1 MNRISIP
8 ARHLLG
14 AIALAFLLSACGGG
28 GSGGAGGGGNNSSGL
43 SLSITDAPVDD
54 ANIAEVWVRFTEVII
69 HPADGSADIV
79 HSVED
84 DSDPNNITPYRDIE
98 LKALVGGKTSLLGTI
113 PLDNGDYDGVR
124 LVIDP
129 DHTYV
134 VETGG
139 GSYLVKCPS
148 CTQSG
153 FKLNRPFT
161 IDTTGWIDFVI
172 DFDLRKSLTLSQPN
186 KPRADFHYI
195 LRPTLRIID
204 TELAS
209 SFIHGIVTDQRS
221 EQVNPATADAC
232 WVYVYQ
238 GDANSIV
245 PDDICLD
252 TSACPVADR
261 PLLETPVTF
270 DSASGE
276 YVYNTGFIYPGLYT
290 LALLCE
296 ADDPDVDEGLLLFM
310 NETDIQADAVAG
322 GAQQDLALQ
331 DVPILSITKTL
342 DSYIDDDAS
351 NTVTVNDTLTYRM
364 LLSNNGNVTLTN
376 VDVSDPLL
384 GPGALN
390 CSAALPASLAPGTTL
405 DCTGDYIVQA
415 TDTTIINTATAISD
429 QAGPVTDSVSVDV
442 IVP

>member
-8 ARHLLG
+8 AARLLC
-14 AIALAFLLSACGGG
+14 AIALASLLSACGGG
-28 GSGGAGGGGNNSSGL
+28 GGGGGNNSSGL

-84 DSDPNNITPYRDIE
+84 NSDPNNITPYRDIE

-113 PLDNGDYDGVR
+113 PLDAGDYNWVR

-129 DHTYV
+129 DYTRV

-186 KPRADFHYI
+186 KPRADFQYI
-195 LRPTLRIID
+195 LRPTLRILD
-204 TELAS
+204 TKLAS
-209 SFIHGIVTDQRS
+209 STINGIVTDLRS
-221 EQVNPATADAC
+221 EPVAPAAADAC
-232 WVYVYQ
+232 WVYVYP

-252 TSACPVADR
+252 PDTSICPAADR

-270 DSASGE
+270 DTVSGD
-276 YVYNTGFIYPGLYT
+276 YIYNTGFIYPGQYT
-290 LALLCE
+290 VALLCE

-310 NETDIQADAVAG
+310 NETSVQADAVSG
-322 GAQQDLALQ
+322 GVQQDLALQ
-331 DVPILSITKTL
+331 DVPILSIAKTL
-342 DSYIDDDAS
+342 DGNADEDAS
-351 NTVTVNDTLTYRM
+351 TTVTLDDTLTYRM
-364 LLSNNGNVTLTN
+364 LLSNNGNVTLTD
-376 VDVSDPLL
+376 VDVTDPLPGL
-384 GPGALN
+384 GALTCN
-390 CSAALPASLAPGTTL
+390 AALPASLAPGTTL
-405 DCTGDYIVQA
+405 DCTADYVVQA
-415 TDTTIINTATAISD
+415 ADTTILNTATATSG
-429 QAGPVTDSVSVDV
+429 QTGPVTDSASVDV